1 MSLGTRFAFFAG
13 FIAGLAALAHPA
25 SAAGESAP
33 LCADIAGPKAMVAEH
48 HGRWI
53 ELNADQWQFLRGVYA
68 MNPETPPGL
77 PYGDR
82 AALARF
88 DGIGSGIV
96 FFIDGDKAC
105 TPMTA
110 PPELLSLMK
119 DVATR
124 SIKHEGVGF

>member
-1 MSLGTRFAFFAG
+1 MISKRS
-13 FIAGLAALAHPA
+13 LAA
-25 SAAGESAP
+25 AAALTVLPHVAFADEAARCVDVSAP
-33 LCADIAGPKAMVAEH
+33 KKAVEAQN
-48 HGRWI
+48 GKWI
-53 ELNADQWQFLRGVYA
+53 ELTSDQWQFLRGIYA

-82 AALARF
+82 AAIARF

-96 FFIDGDKAC
+96 FFIDGDRAC

-119 DVATR
+119 DVATH